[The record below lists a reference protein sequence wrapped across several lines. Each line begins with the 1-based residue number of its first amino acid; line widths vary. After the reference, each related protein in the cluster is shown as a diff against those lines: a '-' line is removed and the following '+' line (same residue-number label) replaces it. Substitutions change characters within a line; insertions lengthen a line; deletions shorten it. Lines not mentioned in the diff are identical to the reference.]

1 MNGPDVVVFLLV
13 RFMISTKSEEPFLY
27 ITPNAFQFILDV
39 VFIIL
44 TWLVL
49 ALHGILVRK
58 NSMDSEEFNY
68 IFVGAKHLQ
77 HHFYWC

>member
-1 MNGPDVVVFLLV
+1 MDGLDIVVFSLV
-13 RFMISTKSEEPFLY
+13 RFMISTKFEEPFLY

-49 ALHGILVRK
+49 ALHRI
-58 NSMDSEEFNY
+58 M
-68 IFVGAKHLQ
+68 
-77 HHFYWC
+77 